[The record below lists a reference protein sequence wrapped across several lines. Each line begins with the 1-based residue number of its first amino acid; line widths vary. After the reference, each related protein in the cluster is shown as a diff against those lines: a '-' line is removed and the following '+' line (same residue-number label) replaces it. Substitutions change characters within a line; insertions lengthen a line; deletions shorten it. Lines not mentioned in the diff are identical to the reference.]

1 MDVILLI
8 SMIILITLTGVLM
21 ILAFIVGVSTAQ
33 KAQRGEDV
41 KLPNINPVETYREHK
56 EQVEISKEQERLNTM
71 LENINNYKGD
81 GLGQR
86 DIL

>member
-1 MDVILLI
+1 MET
-8 SMIILITLTGVLM
+8 IILVLLVGGLEL
-21 ILAFIVGVSTAQ
+21 LAFLIGARTAQ
-33 KAQRGEDV
+33 KLQKGEEV
-41 KLPNINPVETYREHK
+41 ELPKVNPMEAYREHK

-81 GLGQR
+81 GLGQN

>member
-1 MDVILLI
+1 MET
-8 SMIILITLTGVLM
+8 IILILLAGGLEL
-21 ILAFIVGVSTAQ
+21 LAFLIGARTAQ
-33 KAQRGEDV
+33 KLQKGEEVELPIV
-41 KLPNINPVETYREHK
+41 KPMQAYREHK
-56 EQVEISKEQERLNTM
+56 EQVEISKKQERLNTM